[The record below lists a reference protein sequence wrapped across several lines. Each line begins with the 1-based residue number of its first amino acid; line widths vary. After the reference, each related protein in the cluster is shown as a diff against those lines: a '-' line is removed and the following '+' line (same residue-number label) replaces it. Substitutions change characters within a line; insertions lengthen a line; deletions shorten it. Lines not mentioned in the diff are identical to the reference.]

1 MQDLLALTGYA
12 LAFFIIIIFVVAL
25 ITSFDSH
32 LQGEIIPQIEAQSG
46 INATEAK
53 QMSSTMRTTAN
64 NFDYLVPLL
73 VFMGAIVAFAL
84 AWQIPVSPIFLPLSI
99 LYFLLILVGGW
110 LAQNMAIRMLD
121 VVESSMGITFPL
133 TRLLFASYL
142 LISLIY
148 GGVMLIA
155 TYAKPR

>member
-12 LAFFIIIIFVVAL
+12 LAFFIIIIFVVSM
-25 ITSFDSH
+25 ITSFDTH
-32 LQGEIIPQIEAQSG
+32 IQGEIIPQIEAQSG

-53 QMSSTMRTTAN
+53 QMSSTMQTTAN
-64 NFDYLVPLL
+64 NLDYIVPLL
-73 VFMGAIVAFAL
+73 VFIGGIVAFAL

-110 LAQNMAIRMLD
+110 LAQGIAIRMLD
-121 VVESSMGITFPL
+121 AVESGMGITFPL
-133 TRLLFASYL
+133 TRMMFASYM

-148 GGVMLIA
+148 GGIMLIA
-155 TYAKPR
+155 TYAKPG